1 MSRRHP
7 GRGRPGMADIRAVRL
22 LAKLDIADQ
31 SLIAGDLFLWP
42 VPAHGGQGLELQ
54 TQTWRIVEVLDPE
67 VDEVLQRV
75 LAEPAGDTGGRT
87 R

>member
-7 GRGRPGMADIRAVRL
+7 GRGRPGMADIRAVRQ
-22 LAKLDIADQ
+22 LAQLDIADRD
-31 SLIAGDLFLWP
+31 LIAGDLFLWP
-42 VPAHGGQGLELQ
+42 TLDVSRQLLQ
-54 TQTWRIVEVLDPE
+54 TQTWRIVEVIDPE

-75 LAEPAGDTGGRT
+75 LAEPVVGDTEEGT